1 MFDYLHVYNTRERL
15 AIGCA
20 DQLLAAA
27 TAPARWSRSP
37 RGVVPASK
45 ILLLRMERIGDLLM
59 AVPAIS
65 TLHTRAPDA
74 ELHLVVGSWNEKL
87 AGLIP
92 GLTTVET
99 LNPSWLARDE
109 AGATAPELV
118 RRTARWRALGF
129 DLAVN
134 FEPDIRTNG
143 LLALSGAPHRLGYYS
158 GGGGAFLTRALPYDT
173 TAHTAINALRLVD
186 TIYPGGAAKAG
197 DATVQESAYLDVPKE
212 ARQEVATRLADVGPV
227 VIGINPSGG
236 RRLKQWDPDRF
247 VQTATRLA
255 RAHHAT
261 VALIGAPDDRPLV
274 NAVIDALPE
283 DVHVIDFAGQ
293 LDLVGLAAL
302 CERMTVLITGDTGP
316 LHLAAAVGTA
326 TVAIFG
332 PSDPRRYAPLA
343 PTSRVVR
350 TELWCRPCNRIR
362 LPPARCRDRLPDCL
376 AAVSTDDV
384 CRAADE
390 LLVAESRDAPTLDS
404 RRP

>member
-1 MFDYLHVYNTRERL
+1 
-15 AIGCA
+15 
-20 DQLLAAA
+20 
-27 TAPARWSRSP
+27 
-37 RGVVPASK
+37 
-45 ILLLRMERIGDLLM
+45 MERIGDLLM

-99 LNPSWLARDE
+99 LNPGWLARDE
-109 AGATAPELV
+109 AGATAPDLV
-118 RRTARWRALGF
+118 RRTARWRAMDF
-129 DLAVN
+129 DLAIN

-143 LLALSGAPHRLGYYS
+143 LLALSGASHRVGYHS

-173 TAHTAINALRLVD
+173 TAHTATNALRLVD
-186 TIYPGGAAKAG
+186 SIFPDAAEKAG
-197 DATVQESAYLDVPKE
+197 DATVQEVAYLDVPEE
-212 ARQEVATRLADVGPV
+212 AREDVVRRLADAGPV

-247 VQTATRLA
+247 AEAATRLA
-255 RAHHAT
+255 RSHQAT
-261 VALIGAPDDRPLV
+261 VALIGASEDRPLV
-274 NAVIDALPE
+274 NAVVGALPE
-283 DVHVIDFAGQ
+283 DVRFVNFAGQ

-302 CERMTVLITGDTGP
+302 CQRLTVLITGDTGP

-343 PTSRVVR
+343 PTSRIVR
-350 TELWCRPCNRIR
+350 AKLWCSPCNRIR
-362 LPPARCRDRLPDCL
+362 LPPNRCRDRLPDCL
-376 AAVSTDDV
+376 AAVDTDSV

-390 LLVAESRDAPTLDS
+390 LLGAAHDPPARTSP
-404 RRP
+404 

>member
-1 MFDYLHVYNTRERL
+1 MFDYLHLYNTRDRW
-15 AIGCA
+15 AVGCA
-20 DQLLAAA
+20 DLLLAAA
-27 TAPARWSRSP
+27 TTGARWSPPKR
-37 RGVVPASK
+37 VVPPAHK

-59 AVPAIS
+59 AVPAI
-65 TLHTRAPDA
+65 TALRTRAAGA
-74 ELHLVVGSWNEKL
+74 ELHLVVGSWNEEL
-87 AGLIP
+87 ARLIP
-92 GLTTVET
+92 GVTRIET
-99 LNPSWLARDE
+99 LDPRWLSRDTP
-109 AGATAPELV
+109 GASTLELI
-118 RRTARWRALGF
+118 RRAAKWRATGF

-143 LLALSGAPHRLGYYS
+143 LLALSGAPHRVGFHS

-173 TAHTAINALRLVD
+173 TAHTTANALRLVD
-186 TIYPGGAAKAG
+186 TIYPGSAAKAG
-197 DATVQESAYLDVPKE
+197 NATVQEFACLDVPEE
-212 ARQEVATRLADVGPV
+212 ARQEVVGRLADAGPL

-247 VQTATRLA
+247 AQAATRLA

-261 VALIGAPDDRPLV
+261 VALIGAPEDRPLV
-274 NAVIDALPE
+274 NTVRDALPE
-283 DVHVIDFAGQ
+283 DVRVIDFAGQ

-302 CERMTVLITGDTGP
+302 CERLTVLITGDTGP

-332 PSDPRRYAPLA
+332 PSDPRRYAPLTLA
-343 PTSRVVR
+343 SRVVR
-350 TELWCRPCNRIR
+350 TDLWCSPCNRIR
-362 LPPARCRDRLPDCL
+362 LPPIRCRGRMPDCL
-376 AAVSTDDV
+376 AAVDIEDV

>member
-15 AIGCA
+15 ALGCA
-20 DQLLAAA
+20 DLLISAA
-27 TAPARWSRSP
+27 TARARWSPSP
-37 RGVVPASK
+37 RGVPPAPK

-59 AVPAIS
+59 AVPAIT

-74 ELHLVVGSWNEKL
+74 EIHLVVGSWNQKL
-87 AGLIP
+87 ASLIP
-92 GLTTVET
+92 GLATVET
-99 LNPSWLARDE
+99 LNPSWLARDD

-118 RRTARWRALGF
+118 RRTARWRAAGF

-143 LLALSGAPHRLGYYS
+143 LLALSGAPHRVGYHS

-173 TAHTAINALRLVD
+173 TAHTATNALRLVD
-186 TIYPGGAAKAG
+186 TIYPAAAAKAL
-197 DATVQESAYLDVPKE
+197 DATVTESAFLDVPEETRK
-212 ARQEVATRLADVGPV
+212 AVIGRLADAGPV

-247 VQTATRLA
+247 AQTATRLA

-261 VALIGAPDDRPLV
+261 VAMIGAPEDRPLV
-274 NAVIDALPE
+274 STVVRALPE
-283 DVHVIDFAGQ
+283 DVRVVNFAGQ

-302 CERMTVLITGDTGP
+302 CEQLAVLITGDTGP

-350 TELWCRPCNRIR
+350 AKLWCSPCNRIR
-362 LPPARCRDRLPDCL
+362 LPPSRCRDRLPDCL
-376 AAVSTDDV
+376 AAIDTDSV

-390 LLVAESRDAPTLDS
+390 LLGAAHEPPARTP
-404 RRP
+404 R